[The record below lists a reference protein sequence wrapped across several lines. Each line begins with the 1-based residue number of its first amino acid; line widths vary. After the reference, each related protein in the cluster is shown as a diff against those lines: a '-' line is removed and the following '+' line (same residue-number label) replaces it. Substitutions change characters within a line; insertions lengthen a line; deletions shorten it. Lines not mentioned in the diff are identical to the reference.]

1 MAITQLSAFLENTP
15 GTLYQAV
22 SAISDAGINLRALS
36 VADTRDFGILRMIV
50 SDVSRTKEVLG
61 EYTLAAETKVIAV
74 KMDDHA
80 GALKNILKIMEEAA
94 INIEYVYAFTAAV
107 AGSAYVV
114 MRVNDIEEAEA
125 VLSGNGI
132 VTLSDEDLGI
142 VLGAAFAQA
151 LGDKRGINRYG
162 SCVLPMDEALILTA
176 ADLSGRACLVFDL
189 PLASNRV
196 GDFDTELVKEFFLGF
211 VRSAACTLHIR
222 ELSGDNTHHVI
233 EGTFKSF
240 ARTMRSAVAADPE
253 AAGEIPS
260 TKGLL

>member
-50 SDVSRTKEVLG
+50 SDVTKTKEILS

-132 VTLSDEDLGI
+132 ATLSDEDLGI
-142 VLGAAFAQA
+142 VL
-151 LGDKRGINRYG
+151 
-162 SCVLPMDEALILTA
+162 
-176 ADLSGRACLVFDL
+176 
-189 PLASNRV
+189 
-196 GDFDTELVKEFFLGF
+196 
-211 VRSAACTLHIR
+211 
-222 ELSGDNTHHVI
+222 
-233 EGTFKSF
+233 
-240 ARTMRSAVAADPE
+240 
-253 AAGEIPS
+253 
-260 TKGLL
+260 